1 MSFQLLKALCETPAI
16 PGREEIFRE
25 LVIKEIS
32 PYVDTVRVDKI
43 GNVITCKK
51 GSGKKP
57 RKVMIA
63 GHMDEIAHVVK
74 YIDKDGFIF
83 FHSLGGWDPRVM
95 IAQRVKVWG
104 RQMLHGVVGLKA
116 PHVTP
121 MEERGKVVP
130 ITSLFVDLGL
140 PVKEVKK
147 LVRIGDPITM
157 DRDLIEMGTMVCGK
171 TLDDRVGVY
180 CMIESMK
187 RLKKHSDDIY
197 AVATVQEEIGVRG
210 AKAATFGIDPDM
222 GVALDITISA
232 DVPGVEERDHLT
244 KLGHGVG
251 IKILDGYSIS
261 DPRLVNFVR
270 ALAEKKKIKYQMEIL
285 TGGGT
290 DAGGMQLSRA
300 GIPVLTLSIP
310 NRYTHS
316 VVEMCH
322 KTDIEDTIK
331 LMTAFLE
338 ESGKF
343 ETEQS

>member
-1 MSFQLLKALCETPAI
+1 MSFELLKTLCAIPAM
-16 PGREEIFRE
+16 PGREELFRE
-25 LVIKEIS
+25 TVIKELT
-32 PYVDTVRVDKI
+32 PFVDEVRVDKI
-43 GNVITCKK
+43 GNVITRKK
-51 GSGKKP
+51 GSGQNP

-63 GHMDEIAHVVK
+63 GHMDEIAHIVK
-74 YIDKDGFIF
+74 FIDKDGFIF

-95 IAQRVKVWG
+95 IAQRVCVWG
-104 RQMLHGVVGLKA
+104 KSMLRGVVGLKA

-121 MEERGKVVP
+121 VEERNKVVP

-140 PVKEVKK
+140 PASEVKK
-147 LVRIGDPITM
+147 IVQVGDPITM
-157 DRDLIEMGTMVCGK
+157 DRELIEMGHMVCGK

-180 CMIESMK
+180 CMIESMR
-187 RLKKHSDDIY
+187 RLKKNTDDVY

-210 AKAATFGIDPDM
+210 AKAATFGIDPDI
-222 GVALDITISA
+222 GVALDITISS

-270 ALAEKKKIKYQMEIL
+270 ALAVKRKIKHQMEVL

-310 NRYTHS
+310 NRYTHTT
-316 VVEMCH
+316 VEMCH
-322 KTDIEDTIK
+322 KSDIEDTIK

-343 ETEQS
+343 DV